1 MHNALDAISAHPE
14 LTYAEGFALADDNK
28 LFQHAW
34 VVDASG
40 LAIEVTIPDDVEVA
54 YFGVS
59 LRDPRR
65 DKALWPL
72 HTLARKG
79 GPFPDPLI
87 EEQLRQRELGL
98 PT

>member
-1 MHNALDAISAHPE
+1 MANRE
-14 LTYAEGFALADDNK
+14 LTYAEGFVLADDNQ
-28 LFQHAW
+28 LVQHAW

-40 LAIEVTIPDDVEVA
+40 LAIDVTIPDGARVA
-54 YFGVS
+54 YFGVA
-59 LRDPRR
+59 LRHPER
-65 DKALWPL
+65 DSVFWPL

-79 GPFPDPLI
+79 GPYPHPLT